1 MKVSDRAEVSRSF
14 NVKDLEEYSALSGH
28 VVNTEY
34 VPEPLIGALFS
45 YLLGVKVPGDGT
57 MYLKQETRY
66 LDEARLGETLHASAE
81 ITRLRPEKSLVDL
94 ESTAF
99 KVVKALREKWLSAEP
114 GEDNYRKPGPVRFAG
129 RSEEDRPF
137 TLTLNAIGAQRAK
150 KR

>member
-1 MKVSDRAEVSRSF
+1 VKVSDRAEVSRSF

-94 ESTAF
+94 ATTCHGQDGRIIAEGR
-99 KVVKALREKWLSAEP
+99 ALVYVGDIRQHL
-114 GEDNYRKPGPVRFAG
+114 VRN
-129 RSEEDRPF
+129 D
-137 TLTLNAIGAQRAK
+137 
-150 KR
+150 